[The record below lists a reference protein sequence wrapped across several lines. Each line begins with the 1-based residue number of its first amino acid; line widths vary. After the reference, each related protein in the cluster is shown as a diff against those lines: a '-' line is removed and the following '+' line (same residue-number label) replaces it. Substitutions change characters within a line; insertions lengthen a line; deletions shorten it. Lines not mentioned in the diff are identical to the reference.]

1 MGESNN
7 NPFTSLLGPLTQG
20 IGSIASSLISMDAQK
35 EENQRNRDF
44 ALEMWNR
51 QNEYNSPANQRKLL
65 EAGGYNPYALSNE
78 GVAGQSQTPLNPQS
92 NPIPQFHNPAE
103 GIANL
108 LQNGLQIQSNME
120 LQKAKQ
126 LESITDTML
135 KVYKDLGQKG
145 LDDFSEKLAP
155 VLQGLN
161 FENSPYMT
169 MFNEEVKKMRSE
181 RYNLDMDSLLKDFQ
195 YESNKQWTNQER
207 KAHFDN
213 LLESTKYVVEQIKLA
228 SSEGQLNEKRM
239 WELASEYAKNMAQA
253 YEASKVGDYYHV
265 YAGQMNIVN
274 KMLDLQYQD
283 QEADFAMNTWVRKF
297 KKQIPNRKIALDLF
311 TQGLGAQGVRLGIEN
326 NSFGQN
332 FNFFTKALGN
342 LVKVNFG
349 VSENRTN
356 FNNLNPQ
363 KGNSTMF
370 YSGDGY
376 FLNNGVLQKGN
387 W

>member
-1 MGESNN
+1 MIEGNN
-7 NPFTSLLGPLTQG
+7 NPITSFLGPLTQG

-44 ALEMWNR
+44 ALEMWNK

-65 EAGGYNPYALSNE
+65 EAGGYNPYAMSNE
-78 GVAGQSQTPLNPQS
+78 GVVGQSQTPLNPQS

-126 LESITDTML
+126 LESSTDTML

-161 FENSPYMT
+161 FEDSPYMQ

-228 SSEGQLNEKRM
+228 STEGHLNEKRM

-253 YEASKVGDYYHV
+253 YEASKVGDYYYV

-283 QEADFAMNTWVRKF
+283 QEAD
-297 KKQIPNRKIALDLF
+297 
-311 TQGLGAQGVRLGIEN
+311 
-326 NSFGQN
+326 
-332 FNFFTKALGN
+332 
-342 LVKVNFG
+342 
-349 VSENRTN
+349 
-356 FNNLNPQ
+356 
-363 KGNSTMF
+363 
-370 YSGDGY
+370 
-376 FLNNGVLQKGN
+376 LQ
-387 W
+387 

>member
-1 MGESNN
+1 MNELIV
-7 NPFTSLLGPLTQG
+7 SLIQG
-20 IGSIASSLISMDAQK
+20 TGSVASSLFGINAQK
-35 EENQRNRDF
+35 EENQKNRDF
-44 ALEMWNR
+44 ALDMWNR

-65 EAGGYNPYALSNE
+65 EAGGYNPYSLSNQ
-78 GVAGQSQTPLNPQS
+78 GLSGQSQTPLSPQNS
-92 NPIPQFHNPAE
+92 PLPQFHNPTD

-108 LQNGLQIQSNME
+108 LQNGLQIESNME

-161 FENSPYMT
+161 FEGSPYMQ

-195 YESNKQWTNQER
+195 YESNKEWTNQER

-213 LLESTKYVVEQIKLA
+213 LVESTKYVVEQIKLA
-228 SSEGQLNEKRM
+228 STEGELNEKRM

-253 YEASKVGDYYHV
+253 YEAQKIGDYYHV
-265 YAGQMNIVN
+265 YAGQMSIVN
-274 KMLDLQYQD
+274 NMLDLQYQE
-283 QEADFAMNTWVRKF
+283 QEADFAMNSWVRRF

-311 TQGLGAQGVRLGIEN
+311 TQGLGAQGVQLGIAN

-349 VSENRTN
+349 VSDTRANIRSFGQHQNVTN
-356 FNNLNPQ
+356 SSYIPVQGFGQ
-363 KGNSTMF
+363 
-370 YSGDGY
+370 
-376 FLNNGVLQKGN
+376 
-387 W
+387 

>member
-1 MGESNN
+1 MNE
-7 NPFTSLLGPLTQG
+7 LIGPLAQG
-20 IGSIASSLISMDAQK
+20 IGSFASSLFSQSAQK

-51 QNEYNSPANQRKLL
+51 QNEYNSPSNQRKLL
-65 EAGGYNPYALSNE
+65 EAGGYNPYALSDA
-78 GVAGQSQTPLNPQS
+78 GVAGQSQTPLSPS
-92 NPIPQFHNPAE
+92 SSPLPQFHNPTD
-103 GIANL
+103 GIASL

-135 KVYKDLGQKG
+135 KVYKDLGQNG
-145 LDDFSEKLAP
+145 LNKFSAQLAP
-155 VLQGLN
+155 ILEGLN
-161 FENSPYMT
+161 FEGSPYMT
-169 MFNEEVKKMRSE
+169 MFNEELRKLRSE
-181 RYNLDMDSLLKDFQ
+181 RYNIDMDSLLKDFQ
-195 YESNKQWTNQER
+195 YESNKKWTDQER

-228 SSEGQLNEKRM
+228 STEGRLNEKRM
-239 WELASEYAKNMAQA
+239 WQLASEYARNMAQA

-283 QEADFAMNTWVRKF
+283 QEADFAMNTSVRKF
-297 KKQIPNRKIALDLF
+297 KKQIPNRQVALDLF
-311 TQGLGAQGVRLGIEN
+311 TQGLGAQGVQLGIAN

-332 FNFFTKALGN
+332 FDFFTKALGN

-349 VSENRTN
+349 VSSNRTN